1 MSNQILTF
9 TQELFELKIHNK
21 TVVAI
26 EIKCFPKFT
35 IDLALNQK
43 VMFGIK
49 FKEINI
55 QKYKRIIDL
64 INVIYKSDKR
74 FFWTE
79 PVFSQLKF
87 FWIKAAENASGI

>member
-1 MSNQILTF
+1 
-9 TQELFELKIHNK
+9 
-21 TVVAI
+21 
-26 EIKCFPKFT
+26 
-35 IDLALNQK
+35 
-43 VMFGIK
+43 MFGIK